1 MAIPVWQPSTLY
13 PTGSIVR
20 STADLAGGAFN
31 DVDNGGFETGTL
43 ADWTYQSVGGSVVA
57 QVANT
62 NARTGLYA
70 FYWPGGAGT
79 GQEGGVECF
88 ATSDDAQPV
97 TPGLSVTA
105 KGWFR
110 YNTIGD
116 IDGSQSRMYLQ
127 WYGAGMTP
135 LSTSPGSLIKGRGN
149 NNKWVESIAT
159 DIAPAGAEFVAAAF
173 WVVGRGGRG
182 HVYVDDITWNYTTPN
197 PPEGLVFKAV
207 QPGIGTSDATEPVWP
222 TVNGVQVTD
231 GTVIWEALIA
241 TRITYR
247 AVPILKSGTVEPTWP
262 TTVGE
267 SVADNTISWQ
277 ASTRQVVQAPNSKV
291 WAITASKVYAADGDI
306 IKFSATVNPLD
317 WETADDAGYLPSGL
331 NQNGSNDTAVLN
343 IYRSALVSFSSTTFQ
358 NWQVDP
364 DPANMA
370 LLDVMEGIGSTWQHA
385 AQPVGKDLFYL
396 AKLGVRTVGIS
407 AGSTNLVN
415 GDVGMP
421 IDTLVRDSVKSAEYN
436 DSDVNGLYYPSLGQ
450 YWLTFSDFPP
460 PGMYVTGEFDPWIV
474 VEDYEGRISFGNDV
488 GNVSIAWTGGDPLP
502 TGATLTIDNSTKE
515 IILFIPAEKMIEVG
529 SSYDFTFILTDSL
542 GRQVSASRSVPV
554 SIPEMLLVGSLVG
567 WLNSTPYS
575 DSLAI
580 VNNIG
585 DCTIVSVSG
594 DTLPLGWSVS
604 VDNDLNTVVIS
615 GPMDTDYPTGPL
627 DLVIDIKDS
636 ADRMAQWI
644 GSISVT
650 AISWL
655 AFVSGDSLTGGIFR
669 SPNGIDWPFDLE
681 TWGSLGMPPAT
692 YTANVAYHDGGQ
704 TVLVLAD
711 EQTFSGVSNS
721 RKMTSLDQYAWVD
734 SDPGSGSIT
743 TSVGGPLT
751 VGGGFVFIGAPGS
764 SVSCGIARSATP
776 AGTYTY
782 LPPPVFETFN
792 LLAFLEPGTL
802 MGAWTSRDYVH
813 LSSDYGTTMVK
824 QNAPVFG
831 TNINLIHVAANAS
844 RFFACAIGGVKW
856 SPTGLISS
864 WVDSVITLGGRVPR
878 RIIPGDGS
886 DVIVVCDDGA
896 VFYSTDNGENF
907 YLAETGLGAD
917 FEEGVFAGGRFV
929 LVGGSRIATAT
940 NVAGP
945 WVVTVK
951 SGVIQAVCA
960 VRQ

>member
-1 MAIPVWQPSTLY
+1 MAIPAWQPSTLY

-116 IDGSQSRMYLQ
+116 IDGSQARMYLQ

-149 NNKWVESIAT
+149 NNKWVESVAT

-182 HVYVDDITWNYTTPN
+182 HVYVDDITWNYTTPT

-207 QPGIGTSDATEPVWP
+207 QPGIGTSAATEPVWP
-222 TVNGVQVTD
+222 TVNGLQVTD

-317 WETADDAGYLPSGL
+317 WETKDDAGYLPSGL

-364 DPANMA
+364 DPANMS

-385 AQPVGKDLFYL
+385 AQPVAKDLFYL
-396 AKLGVRTVGIS
+396 AALGVRTVGIS

-421 IDTLVRDSVKSAEYN
+421 IDPLVRASIKQAVTD
-436 DSDVNGLYYPSLGQ
+436 DVEPRGLYYPSLGQ
-450 YWLTFSDFPP
+450 YWLSFPEP
-460 PGMYVTGEFDPWIV
+460 EPD
-474 VEDYEGRISFGNDV
+474 
-488 GNVSIAWTGGDPLP
+488 
-502 TGATLTIDNSTKE
+502 
-515 IILFIPAEKMIEVG
+515 AE
-529 SSYDFTFILTDSL
+529 
-542 GRQVSASRSVPV
+542 
-554 SIPEMLLVGSLVG
+554 
-567 WLNSTPYS
+567 
-575 DSLAI
+575 
-580 VNNIG
+580 
-585 DCTIVSVSG
+585 
-594 DTLPLGWSVS
+594 
-604 VDNDLNTVVIS
+604 
-615 GPMDTDYPTGPL
+615 
-627 DLVIDIKDS
+627 
-636 ADRMAQWI
+636 
-644 GSISVT
+644 
-650 AISWL
+650 
-655 AFVSGDSLTGGIFR
+655 
-669 SPNGIDWPFDLE
+669 
-681 TWGSLGMPPAT
+681 
-692 YTANVAYHDGGQ
+692 
-704 TVLVLAD
+704 
-711 EQTFSGVSNS
+711 
-721 RKMTSLDQYAWVD
+721 
-734 SDPGSGSIT
+734 
-743 TSVGGPLT
+743 
-751 VGGGFVFIGAPGS
+751 
-764 SVSCGIARSATP
+764 
-776 AGTYTY
+776 
-782 LPPPVFETFN
+782 
-792 LLAFLEPGTL
+792 
-802 MGAWTSRDYVH
+802 
-813 LSSDYGTTMVK
+813 
-824 QNAPVFG
+824 
-831 TNINLIHVAANAS
+831 
-844 RFFACAIGGVKW
+844 
-856 SPTGLISS
+856 
-864 WVDSVITLGGRVPR
+864 
-878 RIIPGDGS
+878 
-886 DVIVVCDDGA
+886 
-896 VFYSTDNGENF
+896 
-907 YLAETGLGAD
+907 
-917 FEEGVFAGGRFV
+917 
-929 LVGGSRIATAT
+929 
-940 NVAGP
+940 
-945 WVVTVK
+945 
-951 SGVIQAVCA
+951 
-960 VRQ
+960 

>member
-116 IDGSQSRMYLQ
+116 IDGSQARMYLQ

-149 NNKWVESIAT
+149 NNKWVESVAT
-159 DIAPAGAEFVAAAF
+159 DIAPSGAEFVAAAF

-182 HVYVDDITWNYTTPN
+182 HVYVDDITWNYTTPT

-207 QPGIGTSDATEPVWP
+207 QPGIGTSAATEPVWP
-222 TVNGVQVTD
+222 TVNGLQVTD

-317 WETADDAGYLPSGL
+317 WTTADDAGYLPSGL

-364 DPANMA
+364 DPANMS

-385 AQPVGKDLFYL
+385 AQPVAKDLFYL
-396 AKLGVRTVGIS
+396 SQLGVRTVGIS

-421 IDTLVRDSVKSAEYN
+421 IDPLVRQATRVASANSVDPLAW
-436 DSDVNGLYYPSLGQ
+436 YYPSLGQ
-450 YWLTFSDFPP
+450 YHLAFPDWP
-460 PGMYVTGEFDPWIV
+460 PGPLSIAGDLEVAAVGAPLPAFSYTAAGGVLPYVFSMRDGTTLPPGLTLGSNGAVTGTPTETGEFTWQVQVTDGDDDVAWLTDTASIV
-474 VEDYEGRISFGNDV
+474 VGPQL
-488 GNVSIAWTGGDPLP
+488 TGSAPDG
-502 TGATLTIDNSTKE
+502 
-515 IILFIPAEKMIEVG
+515 EVG
-529 SSYDFTFILTDSL
+529 ELHPGYAYT
-542 GRQVSASRSVPV
+542 V
-554 SIPEMLLVGSLVG
+554 
-567 WLNSTPYS
+567 TP
-575 DSLAI
+575 
-580 VNNIG
+580 G
-585 DCTIVSVSG
+585 DAPIATVSV
-594 DTLPLGWSVS
+594 
-604 VDNDLNTVVIS
+604 
-615 GPMDTDYPTGPL
+615 
-627 DLVIDIKDS
+627 
-636 ADRMAQWI
+636 
-644 GSISVT
+644 
-650 AISWL
+650 
-655 AFVSGDSLTGGIFR
+655 VSGAL
-669 SPNGIDWPFDLE
+669 P
-681 TWGSLGMPPAT
+681 PPAVMT
-692 YTANVAYHDGGQ
+692 NA
-704 TVLVLAD
+704 
-711 EQTFSGVSNS
+711 GVIAPF
-721 RKMTSLDQYAWVD
+721 T
-734 SDPGSGSIT
+734 PT
-743 TSVGGPLT
+743 
-751 VGGGFVFIGAPGS
+751 APGS
-764 SVSCGIARSATP
+764 YTYQVRATDTSQLSATLADTIVIQYP
-776 AGTYTY
+776 QYTDEWKY
-782 LPPPVFETFN
+782 KVEPPGSTADYSSPSYDDSDWDVG
-792 LLAFLEPGTL
+792 PG
-802 MGAWTSRDYVH
+802 G
-813 LSSDYGTTMVK
+813 
-824 QNAPVFG
+824 FG
-831 TNINLIHVAANAS
+831 TQVPPGSTLEIGTFVGGLYGRSIWLRREIN
-844 RFFACAIGGVKW
+844 F
-856 SPTGLISS
+856 T
-864 WVDSVITLGGRVPR
+864 
-878 RIIPGDGS
+878 
-886 DVIVVCDDGA
+886 
-896 VFYSTDNGENF
+896 
-907 YLAETGLGAD
+907 
-917 FEEGVFAGGRFV
+917 GRFV
-929 LVGGSRIATAT
+929 VDVFHDDGEQLWLNGTPVVLEVVQYYHSRATLDIESGDVIALKVTDGIPTGSPNIF
-940 NVAGP
+940 AGVSFTIP
-945 WVVTVK
+945 ED
-951 SGVIQAVCA
+951 
-960 VRQ
+960 